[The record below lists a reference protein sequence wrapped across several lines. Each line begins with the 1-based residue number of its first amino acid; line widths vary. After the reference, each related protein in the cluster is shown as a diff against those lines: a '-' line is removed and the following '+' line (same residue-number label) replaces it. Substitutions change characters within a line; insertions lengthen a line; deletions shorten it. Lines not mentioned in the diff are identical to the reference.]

1 MWDQTLQC
9 PSDFAQSLLEWLT
22 SWKDLTVSPTKPNTQ
37 RKPFGANILAAFF
50 LNGCIFITVITFTRC
65 SLLKSAVKGEGQKRG
80 NDVRAT
86 LKWLLETKSIAVCYC
101 WEISNTFESFWAKSG
116 FIFNQNSTVYEDLVP
131 LRYSKCCSN
140 IQSVQLPQISRGP
153 FQTQL
158 LCDMNEVREY

>member
-1 MWDQTLQC
+1 MTLPNHSWNGWPPEKISLFHLRSRTHNINLLVQT
-9 PSDFAQSLLEWLT
+9 SLL
-22 SWKDLTVSPTKPNTQ
+22 P
-37 RKPFGANILAAFF
+37 FF

-65 SLLKSAVKGEGQKRG
+65 SLLKSAVKGEGQKHG

-86 LKWLLETKSIAVCYC
+86 LKWLLETKSIALCYC

-116 FIFNQNSTVYEDLVP
+116 FIFNQNSTVYEDLDP

-140 IQSVQLPQISRGP
+140 IQSVHLPQISRGP

-158 LCDMNEVREY
+158 LCDINEVREY